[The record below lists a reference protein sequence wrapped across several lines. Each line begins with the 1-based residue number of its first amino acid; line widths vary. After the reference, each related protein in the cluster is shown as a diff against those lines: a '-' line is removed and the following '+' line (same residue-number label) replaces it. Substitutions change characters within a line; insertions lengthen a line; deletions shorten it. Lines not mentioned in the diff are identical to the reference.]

1 MYIDMLFI
9 ITHGFSL
16 SRYEREK
23 KLFDIIYD
31 STGEV
36 MHGIGFLENYRGSAK
51 KNVGED
57 HKNVLMKI

>member
-1 MYIDMLFI
+1 MHIDMLFI

-16 SRYEREK
+16 SRYEGEK

-36 MHGIGFLENYRGSAK
+36 MRGIGFLENYRGSATK
-51 KNVGED
+51 KMLENTTR
-57 HKNVLMKI
+57 MS